1 MLVLLHDI
9 IYKLRKCHCFIYLF
23 IYENGPKAQ
32 SLCVVV
38 FLVHFASEKNSGALA
53 ISENGE
59 ENGGQNP
66 NQVGSFADE
75 SVSDEADDESC
86 AEQSP
91 IDPADSSA
99 GTRNPAVF
107 FPVVVESTE
116 LAHFAP

>member
-1 MLVLLHDI
+1 MKMGLRPKVYVLSSFSYILEVRRTVG
-9 IYKLRKCHCFIYLF
+9 L
-23 IYENGPKAQ
+23 
-32 SLCVVV
+32 
-38 FLVHFASEKNSGALA
+38 
-53 ISENGE
+53 GE

-86 AEQSP
+86 AEQSQ
-91 IDPADSSA
+91 IDSADSSA
-99 GTRNPAVF
+99 GTRNPAVY